1 MTTRTGRVSHL
12 EVEVGIAYR
21 LATVTRLH
29 ASDAPQQWLHG
40 LPEHQMYDIY
50 AETLRSRFAA
60 FAVREFDDARVD
72 MAQTLHQYDDSQ
84 AVDQTLVDVILTRE
98 SHVRLQ
104 EGLDA
109 YATRHGLRGWVE
121 SGGSLV
127 FLTDHGQ
134 FTDVPVM
141 AETIGRLG
149 LGERRTT
156 AQVVSE
162 MISLMDLDIGL
173 GARPVIRT
181 LANISA
187 VVQTVPRLDGRPN
200 EELDAYRDRKNSAGR
215 HVMQAMSNTEGSITV
230 MSLVARHNVTSRNG
244 STLYIHEPNRRTL
257 EAYVSPD
264 VKVVPIYV
272 DCPTFGAD
280 GSIVP
285 ADLQFELFDPIRV
298 KDPRNDT
305 RAIVEMFRDATNRQV
320 GHKYRHGVKVRSWR
334 AQNASR
340 RVRSIGTSHREVA
353 DPDY

>member
-1 MTTRTGRVSHL
+1 MEPTR
-12 EVEVGIAYR
+12 GIAYR
-21 LATVTRLH
+21 LPTVTRIP
-29 ASDAPQQWLHG
+29 AADAPSQWLSG
-40 LPEHQMYDIY
+40 LPEHQMYEIY

-60 FAVREFDDARVD
+60 FAVRDFDDARFD

-98 SHVRLQ
+98 SHLRLQ

-109 YATRHGLRGWVE
+109 YATRHGLGGWVE

-149 LGERRTT
+149 LGDRRTT
-156 AQVVSE
+156 SQVVSE

-173 GARPVIRT
+173 GPRPVIQT

-187 VVQTVPRLDGRPN
+187 VVQTVPRLDGTPN
-200 EELDAYRDRKNSAGR
+200 DDLDAYRERKNKSGR
-215 HVMQAMSNTEGSITV
+215 HVMKAMSDTEGSITV

-257 EAYVSPD
+257 EAYATPD

-272 DCPTFGAD
+272 DCPTFGTD

-285 ADLQFELFDPIRV
+285 AELQFELFDPIRIT
-298 KDPRNDT
+298 DPRDDT

-340 RVRSIGTSHREVA
+340 RVRSISTSHRETSE
-353 DPDY
+353 PDY